1 MSAIARWWE
10 VTRRE
15 VLSGLRR
22 PAYWVLFVLLAL
34 LAWGFSEGGVTIS
47 SGDSTIGGE
56 QAHVT
61 SMFGQGM
68 IQTVLIMGFGAWF
81 LAIAAGLVVI
91 RDLELGVVEL
101 FHSTRLTPREY
112 VWGKF
117 AGALGIFL
125 VVWLLYLGFAAGLN
139 HIVEGGDAEHIGT
152 FALGNYL
159 YPTLLF
165 GLPQI
170 LLFAGVPFFLGT
182 WTRQPIVVF
191 AFPVAVLLFTLFF
204 LTTWSPDW
212 LSPETNRLL
221 MLLDPSGFRW
231 LNETFLTVDRGSRST
246 IPRPFNPIPASC
258 SAGRHSACWDW
269 QPWRA
274 PRGATWAGCAEVAAI
289 RGWPASSAGA
299 ANAGKAR
306 LRRWSRAPLPCEA
319 STWPR
324 VRWASGMRLKRSA
337 ARRSGN

>member
-1 MSAIARWWE
+1 M
-10 VTRRE
+10 
-15 VLSGLRR
+15 
-22 PAYWVLFVLLAL
+22 LFVLLAL

-170 LLFAGVPFFLGT
+170 LLFAGG
-182 WTRQPIVVF
+182 
-191 AFPVAVLLFTLFF
+191 ALLSGDL
-204 LTTWSPDW
+204 DAAAHR
-212 LSPETNRLL
+212 RL
-221 MLLDPSGFRW
+221 
-231 LNETFLTVDRGSRST
+231 SRS
-246 IPRPFNPIPASC
+246 RWRSC
-258 SAGRHSACWDW
+258 CSPC
-269 QPWRA
+269 
-274 PRGATWAGCAEVAAI
+274 
-289 RGWPASSAGA
+289 SS
-299 ANAGKAR
+299 
-306 LRRWSRAPLPCEA
+306 
-319 STWPR
+319 
-324 VRWASGMRLKRSA
+324 
-337 ARRSGN
+337 